1 MPDVSVYV
9 AVVTAAA
16 AVAAAAVSQI
26 PVYVRD
32 VRQAGQDRRE
42 RHAKIRREACLDLLG
57 AAEDLRTSVANAVDY
72 HGEEMSARLA
82 DIRNV
87 AAAVQGH
94 AAKIELLVPG
104 TLAGT
109 AERLASVAGQFAA
122 TAVANTDLDLGHMV
136 VTDPAGLAEAIEV
149 FRKQAVLE
157 AAR

>member
-1 MPDVSVYV
+1 MPEVSVYV

-26 PVYVRD
+26 PIYVRD

-42 RHAKIRREACLDLLG
+42 LHAETRRQACLDLLS

-82 DIRNV
+82 EVRNV
-87 AAAVQGH
+87 AATVQVH
-94 AAKIELLVPG
+94 AARIELLVPG
-104 TLAGT
+104 TLAAA
-109 AERLASVAGQFAA
+109 AERLASVAGAFTAA
-122 TAVANTDLDLGHMV
+122 AVTSTDLVLGNMRKI
-136 VTDPAGLAEAIEV
+136 DPTELGEAIES